1 MLHRAQRLRGQGE
14 RRFDRSGGG
23 KEARTRTKK
32 RLITSCVC
40 PYPLATEPACAAPG
54 SNVSPSASS
63 VLPSSSFSLRKGPAW
78 PEPPRARRS
87 ARASRHVDLR
97 WIAPRRE
104 DKQQRAAHSLEDF
117 TARVLRGRQSR
128 VRSVRVHQSCP
139 LVGSIENP
147 TGRDSSGRS
156 GRGVMV
162 RRRAC
167 HGIDEDGWPA
177 KFLQHYRPALSRSA
191 SFSERSG
198 SLGTEKERDR
208 PIWL

>member
-1 MLHRAQRLRGQGE
+1 MRLPVSIGDGAGVRGTGQQRIAE
-14 RRFDRSGGG
+14 RLQRFAF
-23 KEARTRTKK
+23 ELVQLEKK
-32 RLITSCVC
+32 V
-40 PYPLATEPACAAPG
+40 PPG
-54 SNVSPSASS
+54 PS
-63 VLPSSSFSLRKGPAW
+63 
-78 PEPPRARRS
+78 RR
-87 ARASRHVDLR
+87 VDLR

-128 VRSVRVHQSCP
+128 VRRVRVHQSCP
-139 LVGSIENP
+139 LVGSVENP

-162 RRRAC
+162 RRRSC

-198 SLGTEKERDR
+198 PLGAEEERDR